1 MGKKAVDVVLLP
13 DESMT
18 DKAIE
23 ANLLRLPQPEQK
35 IVLNKHNCLP
45 HISLAMGCIEE
56 RDIGTIGEILTQMA
70 CADVPKRLRVVGVQC
85 STSFSGEPVSV
96 FEIERTKRLQQL
108 HENVMDKLEPYFS
121 YDVTNDMMAGG
132 QADESTLG
140 WVTSYGTESSYS
152 NFSPHITIGYGRLDQ
167 SDFPIDFSVAALALC
182 HLGNHCTCAA
192 ILSSVGLKG

>member
-18 DKAIE
+18 DRTIE
-23 ANLLRLPQPEQK
+23 ANHLRLPQPEQK

-45 HISLAMGCIEE
+45 HISLAMGCVEH
-56 RDIGTIGEILTQMA
+56 RDIETIGEILNQLA
-70 CADVPKRLRVVGVQC
+70 RSYAPKRLRVVGVQC

-96 FEIERTKRLQQL
+96 FEIERTKQLQQL
-108 HENVMDKLEPYFS
+108 HETVMDKLEPYFS
-121 YDVTNDMMAGG
+121 YDVTADMIAGG
-132 QADESTLG
+132 LADESTLG
-140 WVTSYGTESSYS
+140 WIRNYPTESSYS

-192 ILSSVGLKG
+192 ILPSAGLKD